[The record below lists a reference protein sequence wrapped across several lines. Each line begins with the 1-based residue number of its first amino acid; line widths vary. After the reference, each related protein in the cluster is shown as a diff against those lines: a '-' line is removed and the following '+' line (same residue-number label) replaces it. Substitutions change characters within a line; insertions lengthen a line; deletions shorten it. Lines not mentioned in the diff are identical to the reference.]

1 MIVILLRLMWGRRME
16 VKNRLLN
23 FDMFIYQN
31 DDWFTLSL
39 DSVLLA
45 NFVTINMTDKKILDL
60 CTGNAPI
67 PLLLSNRTKNK
78 VIGVE
83 LQKEIYDLAVKSV
96 KVNKLDSQI
105 ELINDDINN
114 ISGRYESDFFD
125 IITCNPPFFV
135 TNNDKLLNDNDI
147 KTIARHEVS
156 VCLEDV
162 LKVVNKLLKNGKRFA
177 MVHRPDRLIEII
189 SLMKKYNIEP
199 KKIRFCYPKS
209 GENANIL
216 LIEGVKNGKNGLK
229 ILAPLIVHN
238 NDGSYTDE
246 VKKMFG
252 E

>member
-1 MIVILLRLMWGRRME
+1 MIVISLRLMWGRRME

-156 VCLEDV
+156 VCLEEAIR
-162 LKVVNKLLKNGKRFA
+162 LLK
-177 MVHRPDRLIEII
+177 
-189 SLMKKYNIEP
+189 
-199 KKIRFCYPKS
+199 
-209 GENANIL
+209 
-216 LIEGVKNGKNGLK
+216 
-229 ILAPLIVHN
+229 
-238 NDGSYTDE
+238 
-246 VKKMFG
+246 
-252 E
+252 

>member
-1 MIVILLRLMWGRRME
+1 ME

-67 PLLLSNRTKNK
+67 PLLLSNKTKNK
-78 VIGVE
+78 IVGVE
-83 LQKEIYDLAVKSV
+83 LQKEIYDLAIKSI
-96 KVNKLDSQI
+96 KVNNLDSQI
-105 ELINDDINN
+105 EIINDDINN

-135 TNNDKLLNDNDI
+135 TNNKELFNDNDI

-177 MVHRPDRLIEII
+177 MVHRPERLIEII
-189 SLMKKYNIEP
+189 TLMRKYNIEP
-199 KKIRFCYPKS
+199 KKIRFCYPKAL
-209 GENANIL
+209 ENANIL
-216 LIEGVKNGKNGLK
+216 LIEGVKNGKMGLK
-229 ILAPLIVHN
+229 ILSPLIVHN

-246 VKKMFG
+246 VRKMFG